1 MYVAGGAIVK
11 GRDGLLRVCDRFGHV
26 LGSTTSLDAA
36 IKFAA
41 LKKVSAYLTDPFD
54 FDGWLIWNEVP
65 IPPKRK
71 ERPWWGV

>member
-1 MYVAGGAIVK
+1 MDVAGGAIVK

-26 LGSTTSLDAA
+26 LGFTTSLDAA

-54 FDGWLIWNEVP
+54 FDG
-65 IPPKRK
+65 
-71 ERPWWGV
+71 